1 MQISVRSYLTA
12 GLAFTTA
19 GAIALAPLAIPQSPP
34 AVTIPHVAVP
44 DIRLTVTPADIET
57 FVAALQEV
65 LDEATATVAA
75 VAGIPG
81 QTVVS
86 VVNGI
91 VALINTVFTGLI
103 DATDSE
109 TLVALLTVLRTLSSD
124 AFAKLAENVGLA
136 NPVITATTTQV
147 GELVTSAVTGT
158 LQSVLIAVVNVVN
171 DPLSFANYAGL
182 LTAGVAGGQL
192 LAGNGLAAVQA
203 VGDAGY
209 TLTGIALSEVT
220 FQLNN
225 LGAGF
230 NAFLDELGAASGSPL
245 VESVIAAVQGL
256 AVAPGLAVVNA
267 ASGVTATVLAS
278 GNAAFG
284 VVVGGL
290 SEVMESTGTALRS
303 AITAI
308 GAAPLDPASYVTALA
323 ALTVG
328 GFDALDTTVQTIGG
342 LAHLPLDFISGLGTT
357 AATVFTAL
365 NTAVAESV
373 SRVFDAL
380 ALPADVVAL
389 PLGIAAGLD
398 DVVAGLAAALDDGL
412 TAAGAV
418 IDRGVSVVLDIS
430 AGAETAVLDA
440 LGDPQIPVVAAAP
453 ETTQRSA
460 PATAALTVGDG
471 QPDPDPAL
479 DAPTA
484 AAATKG
490 APQVGDV
497 TQNPDDTEAPQD
509 ETVPE
514 GDDDEAADAVSD
526 DRTADAVSDDEATD
540 GSTAPDDPADT
551 PDTPD
556 EPDHDDKEAAAPA
569 A

>member
-230 NAFLDELGAASGSPL
+230 
-245 VESVIAAVQGL
+245 
-256 AVAPGLAVVNA
+256 
-267 ASGVTATVLAS
+267 
-278 GNAAFG
+278 
-284 VVVGGL
+284 
-290 SEVMESTGTALRS
+290 
-303 AITAI
+303 
-308 GAAPLDPASYVTALA
+308 
-323 ALTVG
+323 
-328 GFDALDTTVQTIGG
+328 
-342 LAHLPLDFISGLGTT
+342 
-357 AATVFTAL
+357 
-365 NTAVAESV
+365 
-373 SRVFDAL
+373 
-380 ALPADVVAL
+380 
-389 PLGIAAGLD
+389 
-398 DVVAGLAAALDDGL
+398 
-412 TAAGAV
+412 
-418 IDRGVSVVLDIS
+418 
-430 AGAETAVLDA
+430 
-440 LGDPQIPVVAAAP
+440 
-453 ETTQRSA
+453 
-460 PATAALTVGDG
+460 
-471 QPDPDPAL
+471 
-479 DAPTA
+479 
-484 AAATKG
+484 
-490 APQVGDV
+490 
-497 TQNPDDTEAPQD
+497 
-509 ETVPE
+509 
-514 GDDDEAADAVSD
+514 
-526 DRTADAVSDDEATD
+526 
-540 GSTAPDDPADT
+540 
-551 PDTPD
+551 
-556 EPDHDDKEAAAPA
+556 
-569 A
+569 